1 MLLQL
6 ESSDLTRGRLEVTL
20 QRKATVLRGKMM
32 DLHEALSQISEIRHQ
47 MARTQVFRGY
57 RSAPVAASGA
67 LALLAG
73 LGQRCWIADPAQDV
87 GTYLF
92 LWIGAAIVS
101 AAMSGAAIA
110 ARRRMDRSSYS
121 REVTQLALEQFA
133 PCLAAGGLVTIVIA
147 RSRPEWLAMLPGLWQ
162 ILFAMGVFASCRLL
176 PRATWC
182 VGAFYL
188 FTGLICLMLGE
199 GALSPWAMAIPFG
212 LGQVLAAGILYWN
225 LERGHVEI

>member
-1 MLLQL
+1 
-6 ESSDLTRGRLEVTL
+6 
-20 QRKATVLRGKMM
+20 M

-57 RSAPVAASGA
+57 RAAPVAASGA

-73 LGQRCWIADPAQDV
+73 LGQRFWINDPANDV

-92 LWIGAAIVS
+92 LWIGAAILS

-110 ARRRMDRSSYS
+110 ARRRLDRSTFS
-121 REVTQLALEQFA
+121 REVTRLALEQFA

-147 RSRPEWLAMLPGLWQ
+147 RSRPEWVAMLPGLWQ
-162 ILFAMGVFASCRLL
+162 ILFALGIFASCRLL
-176 PRATWC
+176 PRATWS

-188 FTGLICLMLGE
+188 VTGLICLMLGTA
-199 GALSPWAMAIPFG
+199 ALSPWAMAVPFG
-212 LGQVLAAGILYWN
+212 LGQMLAAGILYWN
-225 LERGHVEI
+225 LERGHVEA